1 MVPGSRLR
9 SLASHLRAA
18 PRPAASEQEVDED
31 GPLAGMLVVEWT
43 TAIQGP
49 AAGQYLRDM
58 GAEVIKIEGPTGDGN
73 RHGRGTQND
82 TPRVGLEPQFVSCNL
97 GKKSLSVDVKHP
109 ESLEVIN
116 KLLDKAD
123 VFLANFT
130 QRALDDLGLGYE
142 VLKARNPGLVYAV
155 RTAPHR
161 TPPPTR
167 CHTSLSKGSVRQ
179 VCSGFGPVGPLATR
193 KGFDGAAQAFGGIVA
208 STGTEDTPVMV
219 RTGPLL
225 APPSPRLLSAVTWLG
240 VVVCRWARRW
250 RTSAARRSWPW
261 AS

>member
-18 PRPAASEQEVDED
+18 PRPASEQEVDED

-161 TPPPTR
+161 TPPTMPPR
-167 CHTSLSKGSVRQ
+167 SQRGACGRYAPASVR
-179 VCSGFGPVGPLATR
+179 SAHSRRGR
-193 KGFDGAAQAFGGIVA
+193 A
-208 STGTEDTPVMV
+208 ST
-219 RTGPLL
+219 
-225 APPSPRLLSAVTWLG
+225 
-240 VVVCRWARRW
+240 ARR
-250 RTSAARRSWPW
+250 RPSAASSPPRAPKT
-261 AS
+261 AL

>member
-1 MVPGSRLR
+1 MAPGSRLR

-155 RTAPHR
+155 RTAPEPRHPASSVTGEHECCAAGVLRLRSGRPARDAEGLRRRGAGLRRHR
-161 TPPPTR
+161 RLHGHRRHP
-167 CHTSLSKGSVRQ
+167 CHGAH
-179 VCSGFGPVGPLATR
+179 GP
-193 KGFDGAAQAFGGIVA
+193 
-208 STGTEDTPVMV
+208 
-219 RTGPLL
+219 
-225 APPSPRLLSAVTWLG
+225 
-240 VVVCRWARRW
+240 
-250 RTSAARRSWPW
+250 
-261 AS
+261 

>member
-18 PRPAASEQEVDED
+18 PRPAAASEQEVDED

-155 RTAPHR
+155 RRTAPHR

-167 CHTSLSKGSVRQ
+167 CHLALKGERAAGVLRLR
-179 VCSGFGPVGPLATR
+179 SGRPTRDAEGLRRRGAGLRRHRRLHGHRRHPCHGAHGPSAGP
-193 KGFDGAAQAFGGIVA
+193 
-208 STGTEDTPVMV
+208 
-219 RTGPLL
+219 
-225 APPSPRLLSAVTWLG
+225 
-240 VVVCRWARRW
+240 
-250 RTSAARRSWPW
+250 
-261 AS
+261 